1 MAYRLKKFSWQTIAL
16 VVAVLAIVVFF
27 FIKSTQKP
35 AATPSDTTSSAPT
48 AVMAVEVTSP
58 VVQSVELTLPASGV
72 IAGKEVAQ
80 VGARVNGVAIE
91 QILVAVG
98 DFVQAGQPLAL
109 LDNSVA
115 IQQSIASNA
124 ELAQATVA
132 LQKAEADLA
141 RVEPLMAIDAI
152 SRAQYDS
159 YQVAKAQAEAN
170 VVSAQAR
177 LNSTQTSELYS
188 QVLAPVSGVVSKK
201 MADVGMLTTGAPLFE
216 IVKDGVLEW
225 QASIS
230 PLDAQQISVGQRA
243 NVFVGGEVVSGV
255 VTKIA
260 PVANNSRELTV
271 HTMLDNNR
279 LLHSGMYQTGEFLLA
294 ESIVPTL
301 PQQAIISSD
310 GFDYVW
316 VVEPTET
323 ELYKAHREQVFLGER
338 VGDVVA
344 VPEFN
349 PEALVVKQGGGFLK
363 EGDLVNV
370 VEPAPISESIP
381 NQSIPSES
389 ILNEPILSQPMPN
402 ESLLSES
409 AVATTSNTNTA
420 KP

>member
-35 AATPSDTTSSAPT
+35 ATTPSDTTPSAPT
-48 AVMAVEVTSP
+48 AVMAVEVISP
-58 VVQSVELTLPASGV
+58 VVQPVELTLPASGV

-188 QVLAPVSGVVSKK
+188 QVLAPVSGVISKK

-243 NVFVGGEVVSGV
+243 SVFVGGEVVSGV

-323 ELYKAHREQVFLGER
+323 ALYKAHREQVFLGER
-338 VGDVVA
+338 VGDIVA

-370 VEPAPISESIP
+370 VEPELINEPIP
-381 NQSIPSES
+381 NEPIPSEPIPS
-389 ILNEPILSQPMPN
+389 EPMLSEPM
-402 ESLLSES
+402 LSES
-409 AVATTSNTNTA
+409 AVATTSTNTA